1 VVHGAI
7 MAAEALAEPRHLGHL
22 FGDVPL
28 LFLVALVL
36 AFLTPRRIDSACLRR
51 AA

>member
-1 VVHGAI
+1 MVHGAS

-22 FGDVPL
+22 VGDVPV
-28 LFLVALVL
+28 LFPVALVL
-36 AFLTPRRIDSACLRR
+36 AFLTPRRRHAESMRR

>member
-1 VVHGAI
+1 MVHGAI

-36 AFLTPRRIDSACLRR
+36 AFLTPRRRQAESMRR